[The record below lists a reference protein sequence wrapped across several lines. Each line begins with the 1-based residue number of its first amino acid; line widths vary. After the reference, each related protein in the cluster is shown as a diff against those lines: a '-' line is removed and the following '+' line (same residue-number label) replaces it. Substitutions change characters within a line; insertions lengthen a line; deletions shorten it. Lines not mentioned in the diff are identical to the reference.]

1 MVCSTPSR
9 ERAFAPESAARRA
22 NQLYRY
28 TRPEPRLGD
37 DVFRSFAGYHRRAAS
52 PPNARYKGITDGTWY
67 AGGLSDAASRTRV
80 LGRLIGMGR
89 PGPDSGTGG
98 WRRSPRSWVSPLV
111 DQVIAA
117 PTRLLGCGAL
127 YRTKMSPP
135 ALLIW
140 GEGGARPIVE
150 RRTITHCTI
159 YASSHQRDVLRV
171 NRSVHAFIGSWQT
184 RTVAG
189 GA

>member
-1 MVCSTPSR
+1 MVCSTPAR

-37 DVFRSFAGYHRRAAS
+37 DVFRSFAGYHRQAAS
-52 PPNARYKGITDGTWY
+52 PPNPRYKGITDGTWY

-98 WRRSPRSWVSPLV
+98 WRRSPRPWVSPLV

-117 PTRLLGCGAL
+117 PIRLLGCGAL

-135 ALLIW
+135 ALLIL
-140 GEGGARPIVE
+140 GGGWCKAD
-150 RRTITHCTI
+150 RRSDEPSLTV
-159 YASSHQRDVLRV
+159 YASSRQRDVLRV
-171 NRSVHAFIGSWQT
+171 NRSVHAFIGS
-184 RTVAG
+184 
-189 GA
+189 